1 MTPLMAG
8 PLALIVDRMASPFAP
23 PPAAATAWAASFGG
37 MAAGLGYAASLVNR
51 AGLAWI
57 TASSGANFCALASCV
72 LYCVA
77 VATTC
82 GWPCANAISLWYW
95 VAYADTV
102 DP

>member
-1 MTPLMAG
+1 MAG
-8 PLALIVDRMASPFAP
+8 PLALMGARMASPFAP

-37 MAAGLGYAASLVNR
+37 MAAGFGEVASLANR

-72 LYCVA
+72 LYRVA

-82 GWPCANAISLWYW
+82 GWLCANAIWLLYW

-102 DP
+102 GP